1 MIGKQYEAQGRVH
14 STESVSALLFATARQ
29 VAADQGL
36 LRAAPDLAVRRAAFL
51 AELRAIQRDMD
62 RVEQVSFQQFAER
75 EAQRRRERV
84 QAD

>member
-1 MIGKQYEAQGRVH
+1 MSQDVVSFQSAGLRLHGVV
-14 STESVSALLFATARQ
+14 SVPEGARP
-29 VAADQGL
+29 GE
-36 LRAAPDLAVRRAAFL
+36 RRAAFL

-62 RVEQVSFQQFAER
+62 RVQLVSFQQFSER